1 MRKFIRGGV
10 EKVSAMHHNRVVDSY
25 NMEVRML
32 EFMSKSIIAQRRKR
46 GLTQEE
52 LAEKLDV
59 SPAAISK
66 WERGISI
73 PELSMVCKLAD
84 CFEISVDELLGRAN
98 CLLPEEEKY
107 SEKSMK
113 QYDLELRKSVVTKY
127 ENRVGN
133 MNLLDELADVDDKLI
148 QLVLRKLNNTTLLYA
163 LAGASGMVCKR
174 FLDNLS
180 GRMVCFIDKHL
191 EEETFSLEKIGSAQK
206 AVLQIYSLIKE

>member
-1 MRKFIRGGV
+1 
-10 EKVSAMHHNRVVDSY
+10 
-25 NMEVRML
+25 ML

-66 WERGISI
+66 WERGIST
-73 PELSMVCKLAD
+73 PELNMVCNLAD

-107 SEKSMK
+107 SKNSMK
-113 QYDLELRKSVVTKY
+113 QYDLELRKSVITKY
-127 ENRVGN
+127 ENRVRN

-163 LAGASGMVCKR
+163 LAGASGTVCKR
-174 FLDNLS
+174 FFDNLS

-191 EEETFSLEKIGSAQK
+191 EEETFSLEKIEGAQK

>member
-1 MRKFIRGGV
+1 M
-10 EKVSAMHHNRVVDSY
+10 ENELAMHHNSFVDSY

-32 EFMSKSIIAQRRKR
+32 EFMSKSIIAQRKKR
-46 GLTQEE
+46 CLTQEE
-52 LAEKLDV
+52 FAEKLDV
-59 SPAAISK
+59 SPATISK

-113 QYDLELRKSVVTKY
+113 QYDLELRKSVVAKY

-133 MNLLDELADVDDKLI
+133 VNLLDELADIDDKVI
-148 QLVLRKLNNTTLLYA
+148 QLVLRKLNNTTLIYA
-163 LAGASGMVCKR
+163 LAGASGKVCKK

-180 GRMVCFIDKHL
+180 GRVVCFFDKNM
-191 EEETFSLEKIGSAQK
+191 EEEKFSQEKIESAQK

>member
-1 MRKFIRGGV
+1 M
-10 EKVSAMHHNRVVDSY
+10 EKELAMHHNKFVDSY

-32 EFMSKSIIAQRRKR
+32 EFMSKSIIAQRKKR

-66 WERGISI
+66 WERGIST

-84 CFEISVDELLGRAN
+84 CFEITVDELLGRTN

-107 SEKSMK
+107 SENAMK
-113 QYDLELRKSVVTKY
+113 QYDLELRKNVVAKY
-127 ENRVGN
+127 ENRVGKV
-133 MNLLDELADVDDKLI
+133 NLLNELADVEDKVI

-163 LAGASGMVCKR
+163 FAGASGMVCKR

-180 GRMVCFIDKHL
+180 GRMVCFIDKHM
-191 EEETFSLEKIGSAQK
+191 EEEKFSLEKIESAQK
-206 AVLQIYSLIKE
+206 AVWQIYALIKE

>member
-1 MRKFIRGGV
+1 LRKLIHEGM
-10 EKVSAMHHNRVVDSY
+10 EKELGMHHNRIVDSY

-32 EFMSKSIIAQRRKR
+32 EFMSKSIVAQRKKR

-66 WERGISI
+66 WERGIST

-84 CFEISVDELLGRAN
+84 CFEISVDELLGRTN

-107 SEKSMK
+107 NENSMK
-113 QYDLELRKSVVTKY
+113 QYDLELRKSVIVKY
-127 ENRVGN
+127 ENRVGKV
-133 MNLLDELADVDDKLI
+133 NLLDELADVDDKVI

-163 LAGASGMVCKR
+163 LAGASGTVCKKI
-174 FLDNLS
+174 LDNLS
-180 GRMVCFIDKHL
+180 GRMVCFIDKHM
-191 EEETFSLEKIGSAQK
+191 EEEKFSLEKVESAQK
-206 AVLQIYSLIKE
+206 AVVQICSLIKE